1 MRRSLFDSI
10 FHRMVHSG
18 EGGESRLRRTI
29 IEIVIV
35 AVIALLVFILPS
47 CSSTTY
53 SKKQVGIHHVE
64 IEVEGYG
71 VIKVELDGD
80 NAPETV
86 ENFLNLARSGFYNGS
101 TFHRIIKDFMVQ
113 GGRAPSG
120 WTGEQ
125 PKNIVGEFSA
135 NGKANPIKH
144 TRGTIS
150 MARTANNM
158 NSASSEFFIMH
169 KDNTGLDGQYAA
181 FGHVTEGIEI
191 IDQLA
196 EVPSGDNGA
205 VEAAD
210 QPVIKEIRVI
220 D

>member
-1 MRRSLFDSI
+1 MRGFFDNLFDKLI
-10 FHRMVHSG
+10 RDQSG
-18 EGGESRLRRTI
+18 DARFKRILI
-29 IEIVIV
+29 DIVIGI
-35 AVIALLVFILPS
+35 VILILVFALPS
-47 CSSTTY
+47 CSSTKY
-53 SKKQVGIHHVE
+53 EKKQIGIHHVE

-71 VIKVELDGD
+71 VIKLELDGN
-80 NAPETV
+80 NAPNTV
-86 ENFLNLARSGFYNGS
+86 ENFLNLAKSGFYNGS

-113 GGRAPSG
+113 GGRAPAN

-125 PKNIVGEFSA
+125 PMNIIGEFSA
-135 NGKANPIKH
+135 NGQTNPIKH

-158 NSASSEFFIMH
+158 NSASTEFFIMH
-169 KDNTGLDGQYAA
+169 QDNSGLDGQYAA

-205 VEAAD
+205 VEAED

>member
-1 MRRSLFDSI
+1 MKRLFSNIIDVL
-10 FHRMVHSG
+10 VHDQNG
-18 EGGESRLRRTI
+18 DARFKRILI
-29 IEIVIV
+29 DIVIGI
-35 AVIALLVFILPS
+35 VILILVFALPS
-47 CSSTTY
+47 CSSTRY
-53 SKKQVGIHHVE
+53 EKKQIGIHHVE

-71 VIKVELDGD
+71 TIKLELDG
-80 NAPETV
+80 NTAPVTV
-86 ENFLNLARSGFYNGS
+86 QNFMDLARSGFYNGS

-113 GGRAPSG
+113 GGRAPAG
-120 WTGEQ
+120 WTGEM
-125 PKNIVGEFSA
+125 PKSIVGEFSA
-135 NGKANPIKH
+135 NGRANPIKH

-169 KDNTGLDGQYAA
+169 QDNSGLDGQYAA

-196 EVPSGDNGA
+196 AVPSGDNGA
-205 VEAAD
+205 VNAED

>member
-1 MRRSLFDSI
+1 
-10 FHRMVHSG
+10 
-18 EGGESRLRRTI
+18 
-29 IEIVIV
+29 
-35 AVIALLVFILPS
+35 
-47 CSSTTY
+47 
-53 SKKQVGIHHVE
+53 
-64 IEVEGYG
+64 
-71 VIKVELDGD
+71 
-80 NAPETV
+80 
-86 ENFLNLARSGFYNGS
+86 
-101 TFHRIIKDFMVQ
+101 MVQ
-113 GGRAPSG
+113 GGRAPAN

-125 PKNIVGEFSA
+125 PMNIIGEFSA
-135 NGKANPIKH
+135 NGQTNPIKH

-158 NSASSEFFIMH
+158 NSASTEFFIMH
-169 KDNTGLDGQYAA
+169 QDNSGLDGQYAA

-205 VEAAD
+205 VEAED

>member
-1 MRRSLFDSI
+1 MRGFFDNLFDKLI
-10 FHRMVHSG
+10 RDQSG
-18 EGGESRLRRTI
+18 DARFKRILI
-29 IEIVIV
+29 DIVIGI
-35 AVIALLVFILPS
+35 VILILVFALPS
-47 CSSTTY
+47 CSSTKY
-53 SKKQVGIHHVE
+53 EKKQIGIHHVE

-71 VIKVELDGD
+71 VIKLELDG
-80 NAPETV
+80 NNVPNTV
-86 ENFLNLARSGFYNGS
+86 ENFLNLAKSGFYNGS

-113 GGRAPSG
+113 GGRAPAN

-125 PKNIVGEFSA
+125 PMNIIGEFSA
-135 NGKANPIKH
+135 NGQTNPIKH

-158 NSASSEFFIMH
+158 NSASTEFFIMH
-169 KDNTGLDGQYAA
+169 QDNSGLDGQYAA

-205 VEAAD
+205 VEAED